1 MPLNLNKMFVFIKK
15 DGDWYALEKSK
26 ITRQLYADCYDSNG
40 QQIGHDVAGTVL
52 EIQSNL
58 AANLITDYAQKQE
71 ISDRCFV
78 VGDQISATPEITPYY
93 DFDLFQ
99 FAYDL
104 EGVDRF
110 EEGCKAYTYR
120 GWSNWHTLFFDFDN
134 LSGFVEEVE
143 EDEKLIRAM
152 RAAIGAHKQWAKKTN
167 YGFSWTGKRFR
178 VSTSL
183 MADAWWD
190 FMIEEV

>member
-1 MPLNLNKMFVFIKK
+1 MFVFIKK
-15 DGDWYALEKSK
+15 DEVWYALEKSK
-26 ITRQLYADCYDSNG
+26 ITRQIYADCYDSNG
-40 QQIGHDVAGTVL
+40 QKIGHDVAGTVL
-52 EIQSNL
+52 EIQSEV
-58 AANLITDYAQKQE
+58 AAHAITKYARKNEITDRRFA
-71 ISDRCFV
+71 

-110 EEGCKAYTYR
+110 EEGVMAYTYR
-120 GWSNWHTLFFDFDN
+120 GWSNYRTLFFDFDS
-134 LSGFVEEVE
+134 LDGFVEEIE
-143 EDEKLIRAM
+143 EDEKIIRAL
-152 RAAIGAHKQWAKKTN
+152 RAAIGRHKQFGTKNN
-167 YGFSWTGKRFR
+167 YGTAWTGKQYR

-190 FMIEEV
+190 FMIEEI